1 MMTIRQVLALKN
13 LTIGHMALKLAD
25 TLENGSYKAP
35 MRTFDATRINALD
48 AISTTGP
55 SHPASSP
62 EFANGSLS
70 VNDTTRH
77 SPIFLHTK
85 THSSK
90 LLTRQHGL
98 AKPHAAKQYEMP
110 DKLVIEYK
118 GNTVLVVES
127 SGKGLSHDIELKSE
141 SILLPVSNTLT
152 SLDLQH
158 AAATKI
164 QASWRGYI
172 DRKSYPPTSARA
184 MMLIMTLSMKFQ
196 QKCNGSVDRKLRG
209 LKHRVLQEA
218 RFRVRSERQLQKLGE
233 VNRKERDELCRLLD
247 NENVTLEAQDRL
259 MRESAEKVDVTYHQ
273 LQAER
278 HERENLERV
287 IQMAA
292 KEISAQAEREIQR
305 SKEMDTIQR
314 KVEKLANELKFLKL
328 EQSSAHQRPRRSI
341 SPTPSLRSPSQA
353 NNAQN
358 SSSPDHW
365 PSYRHRMRPSAVP
378 RLETGP
384 SSSNVNSALYQKMHA
399 AKDTLPSSHPKS
411 NNILLRGKSLI
422 PTNSNNASSQDRRR

>member
-1 MMTIRQVLALKN
+1 LNPAST
-13 LTIGHMALKLAD
+13 
-25 TLENGSYKAP
+25 
-35 MRTFDATRINALD
+35 RTFDTTRINALD
-48 AISTTGP
+48 AIATTGP

-62 EFANGSLS
+62 ELTNGSLS
-70 VNDTTRH
+70 VNDTRH
-77 SPIFLHTK
+77 SPAFLQSK
-85 THSSK
+85 THNSK
-90 LLTRQHGL
+90 LLTRHYDH
-98 AKPHAAKQYEMP
+98 AKQQAVKQYEMP
-110 DKLVIEYK
+110 DKLVLEYK
-118 GNTVLVVES
+118 GNTVLIVES
-127 SGKGLSHDIELKSE
+127 SVKDLSHDMELKSE
-141 SILLPVSNTLT
+141 SVLLPVSQKVT

-164 QASWRGYI
+164 QASWRGYSE
-172 DRKSYPPTSARA
+172 RKLNPPTSARA
-184 MMLIMTLSMKFQ
+184 MLLIMSLSMKFQ

-247 NENVTLEAQDRL
+247 NENITLEAQDKL

-287 IQMAA
+287 MQLAA
-292 KEISAQAEREIQR
+292 KEISAQAEREMQR
-305 SKEMDTIQR
+305 SKEMDAIQR

-328 EQSSAHQRPRRSI
+328 EQSSTHQRPRRSI

-353 NNAQN
+353 TNAQC
-358 SSSPDHW
+358 SPSPDHR

-378 RLETGP
+378 RLETGL
-384 SSSNVNSALYQKMHA
+384 SSSNVNSALYQKMQA
-399 AKDTLPSSHPKS
+399 AKDTLSSSHPKT
-411 NNILLRGKSLI
+411 NNILHRGKSLI
-422 PTNSNNASSQDRRR
+422 PTNSNNTSTQERRR

>member
-1 MMTIRQVLALKN
+1 
-13 LTIGHMALKLAD
+13 
-25 TLENGSYKAP
+25 
-35 MRTFDATRINALD
+35 
-48 AISTTGP
+48 
-55 SHPASSP
+55 
-62 EFANGSLS
+62 
-70 VNDTTRH
+70 
-77 SPIFLHTK
+77 
-85 THSSK
+85 
-90 LLTRQHGL
+90 LLTQQQHGL
-98 AKPHAAKQYEMP
+98 AKPHVAKQYEMP
-110 DKLVIEYK
+110 DKLVLEYK

-127 SGKGLSHDIELKSE
+127 SGKDLSHDIELKSE
-141 SILLPVSNTLT
+141 SVLLPVSNMVT

-247 NENVTLEAQDRL
+247 NENITLEAQDRL

-422 PTNSNNASSQDRRR
+422 PTNSNNTSSQDRRR

>member
-1 MMTIRQVLALKN
+1 
-13 LTIGHMALKLAD
+13 
-25 TLENGSYKAP
+25 
-35 MRTFDATRINALD
+35 
-48 AISTTGP
+48 
-55 SHPASSP
+55 
-62 EFANGSLS
+62 
-70 VNDTTRH
+70 
-77 SPIFLHTK
+77 
-85 THSSK
+85 
-90 LLTRQHGL
+90 
-98 AKPHAAKQYEMP
+98 MP
-110 DKLVIEYK
+110 DKLVLEYK

-127 SGKGLSHDIELKSE
+127 SGKDLSHDIELKSE

-328 EQSSAHQRPRRSI
+328 EQSSAHQRARRSI

-353 NNAQN
+353 KNAQN

-422 PTNSNNASSQDRRR
+422 PTNSNNTSSQDRRR